1 MLIDEAKIEIKA
13 GNGGNGAV
21 SFRREKYVPRGGP
34 DGGDG
39 GDGGS
44 VIIISSNN
52 VDTLFEYSKNKI
64 FKAKNGA
71 SGAKSQRTGKSGEDL
86 ILKVPTGTEL
96 YDAKSDQ
103 LIADLNH
110 EGMQNT
116 IARGGKGGLGN
127 THFKSATNQA
137 PRQFKPGEPGE
148 EIELRLSLKMVAD
161 VGIIGLPNAGKST
174 LISAISAARPKIAEY
189 PFTTLEPNL
198 GAVSYH
204 DRNIIFCDIPGL
216 IEGAAQGRGLGH
228 KFLKH
233 IERTKI
239 LLHLIDSTS
248 NDLQKDYR
256 TIRRE
261 LENFSPRLARKKELV
276 VLSKIDLIDKLP
288 NQFKYDLA
296 ISAAT
301 HRGLDKLL
309 NKIAAEL

>member
-198 GAVSYH
+198 GV
-204 DRNIIFCDIPGL
+204 
-216 IEGAAQGRGLGH
+216 
-228 KFLKH
+228 
-233 IERTKI
+233 
-239 LLHLIDSTS
+239 
-248 NDLQKDYR
+248 
-256 TIRRE
+256 
-261 LENFSPRLARKKELV
+261 
-276 VLSKIDLIDKLP
+276 
-288 NQFKYDLA
+288 
-296 ISAAT
+296 
-301 HRGLDKLL
+301 L
-309 NKIAAEL
+309 NKSSKSIKGTKSITGRN

>member
-1 MLIDEAKIEIKA
+1 
-13 GNGGNGAV
+13 
-21 SFRREKYVPRGGP
+21 
-34 DGGDG
+34 
-39 GDGGS
+39 
-44 VIIISSNN
+44 
-52 VDTLFEYSKNKI
+52 
-64 FKAKNGA
+64 
-71 SGAKSQRTGKSGEDL
+71 
-86 ILKVPTGTEL
+86 
-96 YDAKSDQ
+96 
-103 LIADLNH
+103 
-110 EGMQNT
+110 MQNT